1 MTDSFEIVIYGG
13 TPSGVVAAVA
23 AARRGA
29 RVLVLEQTRHVGGL
43 STSGLNTSESEHML
57 PVSFSGL
64 ASEFYRRVGK
74 QYGFDLPLYRWES
87 HVAERVF
94 NEMLDEAGVV
104 VRFEQWVDRVEK
116 QSGKIRQIVMTNG
129 SVVAGKVFV
138 DATYEGDLMAR
149 AGISYTFG
157 RESRDEYSEPQAGMR
172 FVESLDEL
180 RGTNDSR
187 ATDEPID
194 ASPYAND
201 GILLPGFVSA
211 DEIVI
216 GGADHKVMNYNYRV
230 TVSRASN
237 RVPITPPPQYNP
249 DAFIILARWL
259 AKSST
264 VRLRDIVAW
273 MPHPSGRYRADQPAV
288 KQVIEDDK
296 WELNNRQASII
307 SLGHFGGQFEYPD
320 ANYEKRRAIIADH
333 RHWNQGLLYFLGHDE
348 NVPAALRAEMMHWGL
363 AADEYADND
372 HWPYYLYIREA
383 RRMKGALVMTQHDVL
398 TDRTKPDRIAIGSHW
413 IDSHHVQRVALS
425 KEQFRNEGRIWVP
438 VFEPFDIPYRILTPL
453 AGECENLLVPV
464 CVSASHVAFCS
475 IRLESTWMT
484 LGHAAGT
491 AATLALGAGKP
502 VQEIEIPK
510 LQSALRA
517 EGAGI

>member
-1 MTDSFEIVIYGG
+1 
-13 TPSGVVAAVA
+13 
-23 AARRGA
+23 
-29 RVLVLEQTRHVGGL
+29 
-43 STSGLNTSESEHML
+43 
-57 PVSFSGL
+57 
-64 ASEFYRRVGK
+64 
-74 QYGFDLPLYRWES
+74 
-87 HVAERVF
+87 
-94 NEMLDEAGVV
+94 
-104 VRFEQWVDRVEK
+104 
-116 QSGKIRQIVMTNG
+116 
-129 SVVAGKVFV
+129 
-138 DATYEGDLMAR
+138 
-149 AGISYTFG
+149 
-157 RESRDEYSEPQAGMR
+157 
-172 FVESLDEL
+172 
-180 RGTNDSR
+180 
-187 ATDEPID
+187 
-194 ASPYAND
+194 
-201 GILLPGFVSA
+201 
-211 DEIVI
+211 
-216 GGADHKVMNYNYRV
+216 
-230 TVSRASN
+230 
-237 RVPITPPPQYNP
+237 
-249 DAFIILARWL
+249 
-259 AKSST
+259 
-264 VRLRDIVAW
+264 
-273 MPHPSGRYRADQPAV
+273 
-288 KQVIEDDK
+288 
-296 WELNNRQASII
+296 
-307 SLGHFGGQFEYPD
+307 
-320 ANYEKRRAIIADH
+320 
-333 RHWNQGLLYFLGHDE
+333 
-348 NVPAALRAEMMHWGL
+348 MMHWGL